1 MKGKRQQMAT
11 TENVDEQVEERS
23 VQDRLHDFSELIAR
37 ISTLGDKKKSLWAE
51 IYRNAI
57 TDRAAAR
64 SMFTKLESIM
74 AEKTAEHAVHGKTAA
89 AYLERMNK
97 ANDQLL
103 KLAELVARAEAEEAA
118 ATAQGDEEE
127 LYDDMA
133 NP

>member
-1 MKGKRQQMAT
+1 MVRAQNDLVACSA
-11 TENVDEQVEERS
+11 EERS
-23 VQDRLHDFSELIAR
+23 VQERLQDFSDLIDR

-57 TDRAAAR
+57 TDRTAAR

-103 KLAELVARAEAEEAA
+103 KLAELVARAEAEEEAA
-118 ATAQGDEEE
+118 SDQADEDE
-127 LYDDMA
+127 LYKGMTH
-133 NP
+133 P

>member
-1 MKGKRQQMAT
+1 MVRAQKDLVACPA
-11 TENVDEQVEERS
+11 EERS
-23 VQDRLHDFSELIAR
+23 VQERLQDFSDLIDR

-57 TDRAAAR
+57 TDRTAAR

-103 KLAELVARAEAEEAA
+103 KLAELVARAEAEEEAA
-118 ATAQGDEEE
+118 SDQADEDE
-127 LYDDMA
+127 LYKGMTH
-133 NP
+133 P